1 MNKKY
6 GVIFCLLMAN
16 CFVKA
21 QTFTEFDINPYLGQ
35 GSYPTDLV
43 VCNGKLYCSATDST
57 HGFEPWVSDGTAGGT
72 QLLAD
77 IFTGT
82 ENSFPQNLTAD
93 SNILFF
99 QANDSIHGQELWAT
113 NGDSTYL
120 VKDIYPGTGASLPQ
134 NLFVFNHKL
143 YFQADDGTHG
153 PELWVSDGTQAGT
166 QLLKD
171 INTANGDTAG
181 SFPSGFT
188 PYNGKLYF
196 NANDNV
202 HGYELWVTDGTTNGT
217 TLVMDIYPD
226 TVGSNPTD
234 LTVCNGKLFFN
245 ANDGTDGSELW
256 VTDGTPNGTQLVKDI
271 FPGYQS
277 SNPQGLT
284 AFNNELFFQADD
296 GVDGPELWKSDG
308 TSNGTQLVND
318 IYSGPIGSYPQG
330 FTTYQGKLFFQ
341 ATDSLYGAELW
352 VTDGTN
358 SGTTLFGD
366 LNPGVNSSN
375 PGFFIPYH
383 NDLYFI
389 AQPDSVSGAQ
399 MFLTDGTQSGT
410 HAIILVNGPLNP
422 LGATNGFT
430 LFDNS
435 LAFSA
440 FYDPN
445 AGQQLWLFND
455 APSAIKQVAAKGA
468 FTIYP
473 NPCKDY
479 FTLGG
484 LNPGESYTIRFIDL
498 TGRVL
503 QTQQIEATAPAMQ
516 FFTPQISAGVYL
528 VEAQSGQNTNTLR
541 LVKGE

>member
-6 GVIFCLLMAN
+6 GVIFCLLMVN

-57 HGFEPWVSDGTAGGT
+57 HGFEPWVSDGTSNGT

-77 IFTGT
+77 IFAGT

-99 QANDSIHGQELWAT
+99 QANDSIHGQELWAN

-143 YFQADDGTHG
+143 FFQADDGIHG

-171 INTANGDTAG
+171 INTANGDSAG
-181 SFPSGFT
+181 SFPSGFA

-217 TLVMDIYPD
+217 NLVMDIYPD

-234 LTVCNGKLFFN
+234 LTAFN
-245 ANDGTDGSELW
+245 NRLYFVANDGIHGNELW
-256 VTDGTPNGTQLVKDI
+256 VTDGTTTELDRDI
-271 FPGYQS
+271 NPGYQS
-277 SNPQGLT
+277 SNPQELT
-284 AFNNELFFQADD
+284 VFNNAILIFQADD
-296 GVDGPELWKSDG
+296 GVHGPELCSILG
-308 TSNGTQLVND
+308 EQVGYQLISD
-318 IYSGPIGSYPQG
+318 IYPGPTGSYPQN
-330 FTTYQGKLFFQ
+330 FFQYQGKLFFQ
-341 ATDSLYGAELW
+341 ATDSLHGAELW
-352 VTDGTN
+352 VTDGT
-358 SGTTLFGD
+358 SGGTTLLGD
-366 LNPGVNSSN
+366 LNPGPNGSY
-375 PGFFIPYH
+375 PGFFIQYH
-383 NDLYFI
+383 ADLYFI

-399 MFLTDGTQSGT
+399 MFLTDGTLNGT

-440 FYDPN
+440 YYDTM

-455 APSAIKQVAAKGA
+455 APTAVKQVAAQDA
-468 FTIYP
+468 FTVYP

-484 LNPGESYTIRFIDL
+484 LSPGESYTIRFIDL
-498 TGRVL
+498 IGRIL
-503 QTQQIEATAPAMQ
+503 QTQQIQAVAPAMQ

-528 VEAQSGQNTNTLR
+528 VETQSGQNTSTLR